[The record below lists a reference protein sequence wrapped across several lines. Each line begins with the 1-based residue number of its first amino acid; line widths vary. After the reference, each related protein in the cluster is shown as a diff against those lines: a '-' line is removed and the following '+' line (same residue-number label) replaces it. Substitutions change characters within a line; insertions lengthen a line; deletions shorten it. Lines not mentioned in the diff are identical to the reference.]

1 MIPKILS
8 RNFDYVWIS
17 TRNADK
23 YSDPEFREL
32 HVKYIKEIIHGKDKF
47 GFPVETPNIKLIE
60 YRLPSGLPLERSKM
74 LKIDPALVRS
84 TFRLAWGVLWPNIP
98 VAGKKKYYGI
108 IYENY
113 KKGAKAKPEI
123 YTRYAFSKEHAE
135 KIFSVLYNK
144 EHGRPTETF
153 VKMKV
158 GEVNEIKNKKKRKP
172 RVLFKEIPEEVKNDY
187 SKNTPKQ

>member
-1 MIPKILS
+1 MILKVLS
-8 RNFDYVWIS
+8 KNFDDKGNIVEVWIS

-32 HVKYIKEIIHGKDKF
+32 HVRYIKETLHDKDKF
-47 GFPVETPNIKLIE
+47 SFPTETPNIKLME
-60 YRLPSGLPLERSKM
+60 RRLPSGLPIERSKM

-84 TFRLAWGVLWPNIP
+84 TFRLAWEVLWPNIP
-98 VAGKKKYYGI
+98 VPGKKQYYGI

-113 KKGAKAKPEI
+113 KKGAKPEI

-135 KIFSVLYNK
+135 KIFSMIYNK

-172 RVLFKEIPEEVKNDY
+172 RVLFKEIPEEVKKDEQ
-187 SKNTPKQ
+187 K